1 MASLFKLEVEM
12 PPMLTGLLRSLSA
25 TGQRRVIGRIGRSV
39 AVGIAR
45 HFYKAS
51 RTRHKTARR
60 FGVEPTRILEFN
72 ATYPPRS
79 PGGGKITA
87 SAANDYAEVRIS
99 GIPFLSRAFGDL
111 HIRPDKASALTIP
124 INAESV
130 HKSVAQ
136 MKREGWVLFTL
147 GNRRKVAGLKKQS
160 GILFGTKGGGEIVPL
175 YVLAKNAIIP
185 QDRGLLPEE
194 HEIVLTAVKAAREEM
209 GV

>member
-1 MASLFKLEVEM
+1 MRPVFKIEVDM
-12 PPMLTGLLRSLSA
+12 PPAYSGLIRQLAPSR
-25 TGQRRVIGRIGRSV
+25 QERVLAKVGRGI

-60 FGVEPTRILEFN
+60 FGVSPTRILEFN

-79 PGGGKITA
+79 PGGGKITSTA
-87 SAANDYAEVRIS
+87 INDGAEVRIS
-99 GIPFLSRAFGDL
+99 GIPFLSRVFGDL
-111 HIRPDKASALTIP
+111 HIRPVNASALTIP

-130 HKSVAQ
+130 HKSAGQ
-136 MKREGWVLFTL
+136 LKNEGWVLFTL
-147 GNRRKVAGLKKQS
+147 GNRRKVAGLKKQR
-160 GILFGTKGGGEIVPL
+160 GILFGTRGGGKIVPL

-194 HEIVLTAVKAAREEM
+194 HEIALMAADSAREALKA
-209 GV
+209 